1 MAQELKDIKIGQ
13 PAIRALNEA
22 NIHTFMQLC
31 DYTEMELLALHAIGP
46 KAIRVIKESLAKEGL
61 SLK

>member
-13 PAIRALNEA
+13 PALKALNEA
-22 NIHTFMQLC
+22 NIHTCMQLC

-46 KAIRVIKESLAKEGL
+46 KAIRVIKESLAKEDL